1 MLNKIRKTEERTDPE
16 HMEEAVQLIA
26 EEAPEPVPERKT
38 SDEMINLMAESTLES
53 GDERYADPAPMCD
66 QGPSEEP
73 IPEPDERTDETVPEP
88 DERTDETVPELDEW
102 TDETGPEPDEWTDKA
117 APEFEDETDGIRE
130 E

>member
-73 IPEPDERTDETVPEP
+73 IPEPDERTDETVPE
-88 DERTDETVPELDEW
+88 LDEW

-117 APEFEDETDGIRE
+117 APEFEDETDGI
-130 E
+130 